1 MSFGESRFLYL
12 LFLLIPW
19 IGIAYYQYVHRG
31 QSLRGL
37 FDSAAGAQEM
47 GPLQELHRRYILSTL
62 FFLVFYVSLVV
73 ALAEPRWGFRLVSE
87 YRQGLDVVIALD
99 ISRSMDV
106 RDVPPSRLGRAL
118 EIAQRTVTAAPGNRY
133 AVVLGKGDGILAI
146 PLTDDG
152 ESLQSL
158 FRVLSSRSLSSPGT
172 NLERLL
178 DTALSAFKG
187 NSSAQ
192 RRILLFSDGE
202 ALSGSLNS
210 AVERLKAN
218 DISVVAVGVG
228 TPEGMPV
235 PQAPGS
241 SVPLQRADGSPVVS
255 QLRPQTLTLTA
266 LGTGGIYVDG
276 QERDAV
282 DRVVGYLNSIR
293 LSSVKNGYRKESLSH
308 RSAFL
313 MIALIAFGL
322 SKWVEQRGGKKR

>member
-1 MSFGESRFLYL
+1 MSFGEIRFLYA

-19 IGIAYYQYVHRG
+19 IGVAFYQYVHRG
-31 QSLRGL
+31 ESLRGL
-37 FDSAAGAQEM
+37 FNTAAGPQKL
-47 GPLQELHRRYILSTL
+47 GSLQELHRRYILSTL
-62 FFLVFYVSLVV
+62 FFLVFYFSLVV
-73 ALAEPRWGFRLVSE
+73 ALAEPRWGFRLVRE

-106 RDVPPSRLGRAL
+106 RDVSPSRLGRAL
-118 EIAQRTVTAAPGNRY
+118 EIAQRTVDAAPGNRY
-133 AVVLGKGDGILAI
+133 AVVIGKGDGILAI

-152 ESLQSL
+152 ESLKSL

-202 ALSGSLNS
+202 ALSGALNS

-218 DISVVAVGVG
+218 DIGVVAVGVG
-228 TPEGMPV
+228 TAEGMPV
-235 PQAPGS
+235 PEAPGS

-255 QLRPQTLTLTA
+255 QLHFQALTVTA
-266 LGTGGIYVDG
+266 LGTGGVYVDG
-276 QERDAV
+276 HEQDAV
-282 DRVVGYLNSIR
+282 DRIVAYLNSLR
-293 LSSVKNGYRKESLSH
+293 LSSIKNGYRKESLSH